1 MLIHGGMLVGGR
13 PFGPDVMRFIGGPPP
28 PEAIRR
34 RQQQQIEA
42 LQQQAE
48 AFRRNRHR
56 HSAAGTGRPTLT
68 PAQRAELQRV
78 RNNLWSLGWKLALGG
93 AGQPSPTAAEA
104 AEKAELRQ
112 IRANLRALDALAA
125 ADARIDAAAGRYES
139 VLRGVGAVAAW
150 VAPEV
155 RARAER
161 AAAFAAARCGLRT
174 PEVVFFRAVSEPAT
188 RYFGF
193 MQQDVRDA
201 IFVST
206 ETLHHDDQ
214 LERTVF
220 HEVRHLAQHPDMD
233 TSVRER
239 DAAEFAEK
247 TLCDWRGQHGR

>member
-1 MLIHGGMLVGGR
+1 MDVAGHWRAAPAGGD
-13 PFGPDVMRFIGGPPP
+13 PAPPAAADRGDP
-28 PEAIRR
+28 AESEPAQRR
-34 RQQQQIEA
+34 RHG
-42 LQQQAE
+42 
-48 AFRRNRHR
+48 R
-56 HSAAGTGRPTLT
+56 TGRPTLT

-78 RNNLWSLGWKLALGG
+78 RNNLWSLEWKLALAG
-93 AGQPSPTAAEA
+93 AGKPGSTAAEK
-104 AEKAELRQ
+104 EELRR
-112 IRANLRALDALAA
+112 IRANLRVLDALAA
-125 ADARIDAAAGRYES
+125 ADARIGAAAGRYADI
-139 VLRGVGAVAAW
+139 LRAVGAVAAW

-161 AAAFAAARCGLRT
+161 AAAFAAARCGLKT
-174 PEVVFFRAVSEPAT
+174 PEVVFFRAVSEPGT

-220 HEVRHLAQHPDMD
+220 HEIRHLAQHPDMD

-239 DAAEFAEK
+239 DAAEFAEQ
-247 TLCDWRGQHGR
+247 TLCDWRGHGC

>member
-1 MLIHGGMLVGGR
+1 MQIRGGMLIGGR

-42 LQQQAE
+42 I
-48 AFRRNRHR
+48 RRNRYR

-78 RNNLWSLGWKLALGG
+78 RNNLWSLEWKLALAG
-93 AGQPSPTAAEA
+93 AGKPSPTAAEK
-104 AEKAELRQ
+104 EELRR
-112 IRANLRALDALAA
+112 IRANLRALDALDA
-125 ADARIDAAAGRYES
+125 ADARIGAAAGRYADI
-139 VLRGVGAVAAW
+139 LRTVGAVAAW

-161 AAAFAAARCGLRT
+161 AAAFAAARCGLKT

-247 TLCDWRGQHGR
+247 TLCDWREHGR

>member
-1 MLIHGGMLVGGR
+1 MLIHGGMLIGGR
-13 PFGPDVMRFIGGPPP
+13 AFGPWMLQAIGGPPP

-42 LQQQAE
+42 
-48 AFRRNRHR
+48 FRRNRYRHR
-56 HSAAGTGRPTLT
+56 AAGTGRPTLT

-78 RNNLWSLGWKLALGG
+78 RNNLWALGWKLALGG
-93 AGQPSPTAAEA
+93 AGKPSPTAAEK
-104 AEKAELRQ
+104 EELRRV
-112 IRANLRALDALAA
+112 RANLRALDALDA

-161 AAAFAAARCGLRT
+161 AAAFAAARCGLKT
-174 PEVVFFRAVSEPAT
+174 PKVVFFRAVSEPAT

-201 IFVST
+201 VFVSM
-206 ETLHHDDQ
+206 ETLRDDYQ

-247 TLCDWRGQHGR
+247 TLCDWRGYGR

>member
-1 MLIHGGMLVGGR
+1 MQIRGGMLIGGR

-34 RQQQQIEA
+34 RQQQQI
-42 LQQQAE
+42 E

-78 RNNLWSLGWKLALGG
+78 RNNLWSLEWKLALAG
-93 AGQPSPTAAEA
+93 AGKPSPTAAEK
-104 AEKAELRQ
+104 EELRR

-125 ADARIDAAAGRYES
+125 ADARIGAAAGRYES

-161 AAAFAAARCGLRT
+161 AAAFAAARCGLKT

-247 TLCDWRGQHGR
+247 TLCDWREHGR

>member
-1 MLIHGGMLVGGR
+1 MLIRGGMLVGGR
-13 PFGPDVMRFIGGPPP
+13 AFGPWMLQAIGGPPP

-42 LQQQAE
+42 L
-48 AFRRNRHR
+48 RRNRYRHR
-56 HSAAGTGRPTLT
+56 AAGTGRPTLT

-78 RNNLWSLGWKLALGG
+78 RNNLWALRWKLAMGD
-93 AGQPSPTAAEA
+93 AGKPSPTAAEK
-104 AEKAELRQ
+104 EELRR
-112 IRANLRALDALAA
+112 IRANLRALDALDA
-125 ADARIDAAAGRYES
+125 ADARIHAAAGRYEG

-155 RARAER
+155 RVRAER
-161 AAAFAAARCGLRT
+161 AAAFAAARCGLKT
-174 PEVVFFRAVSEPAT
+174 PKVVFFRAVSEPAT

-220 HEVRHLAQHPDMD
+220 HEIRHLAQHPDMD

-247 TLCDWRGQHGR
+247 TLCDWRGYGR

>member
-1 MLIHGGMLVGGR
+1 MLIGGR
-13 PFGPDVMRFIGGPPP
+13 PFGPWMLQAIGGPPP
-28 PEAIRR
+28 PEAFRR
-34 RQQQQIEA
+34 RQKRQIEA
-42 LQQQAE
+42 LRQQAE
-48 AFRRNRHR
+48 AFRQQAEAFGRNRHR
-56 HSAAGTGRPTLT
+56 HSAAGTARRTLT

-78 RNNLWSLGWKLALGG
+78 RNNLWALGWKLALDG
-93 AGQPSPTAAEA
+93 AGKPGPTT
-104 AEKAELRQ
+104 AEKEELRR
-112 IRANLRALDALAA
+112 IRSNLRALDALDA
-125 ADARIDAAAGRYES
+125 ADALIGAAAGRYEG

-161 AAAFAAARCGLRT
+161 AAAFAAARCGLKT

-193 MQQDVRDA
+193 MRQDVRDA

-206 ETLHHDDQ
+206 ATLQHDDQ

-220 HEVRHLAQHPDMD
+220 HEIRHLAQHPDMD

-247 TLCDWRGQHGR
+247 TLSDWRGQHGC